1 MVASP
6 RNQIQKGPLRGA
18 LLFLRRWR
26 IRLQSIRVTEE
37 ATVARRSA
45 AAQRLTRACVLA
57 KQHDARRDFDR
68 VQNSSAAKSP
78 SSMCT
83 NMNHDRG

>member
-26 IRLQSIRVTEE
+26 IRFSQSVSLRKRRWLDGRRPRAEADASVRVSENNM
-37 ATVARRSA
+37 
-45 AAQRLTRACVLA
+45 TRGA
-57 KQHDARRDFDR
+57 F
-68 VQNSSAAKSP
+68 
-78 SSMCT
+78 
-83 NMNHDRG
+83 